1 MFLPRIREQQ
11 DEEDN
16 KVKGYDV
23 TFKNRHPDRLLAASY
38 DVSNS
43 AEKLKQ
49 DSKKRNKIGSGYNNT
64 IY

>member
-23 TFKNRHPDRLLAASY
+23 TFKNRHPDRLLADSY

-43 AEKLKQ
+43 AEKTKTRLQ
-49 DSKKRNKIGSGYNNT
+49 KKK
-64 IY
+64 